1 MKCLKIGQ
9 KVNKMVVNPKEVDND
24 NDNET
29 IYFQLDPNNIGNS
42 YVKVQ

>member
-24 NDNET
+24 NET